1 MKSFREY
8 ITEANLHLTH
18 VADLSLEGKKRA
30 NEGIKFLEIIVDMLR
45 GNVSKKINL
54 TKKWDGA
61 PAVICGVNPENG
73 KFFVGTKSVFN
84 KTPKINYTN
93 ADIKKNHTGGLVPK
107 LESALKHLKK
117 LKITGILQGDML
129 FSEGDLGKETIDEKS
144 FTTFTPN
151 TITYAVDNESDLAKV
166 IKRAKMGIV
175 FHTKYKGKDM
185 KSLKSSFD
193 VSKRDFKSHNSVW
206 ADDASFKDVSGKA
219 TLTKEEIK
227 TIEELIKKA
236 SDLVDGLKTV
246 DSKIEGLI
254 NIYINS
260 KVRTGEYS
268 FSAKEFTKFVDD
280 KMEERKRKVKLEL
293 LRQIQSQKN
302 DINSIFQLNT
312 ALQKCVLFLVKKL
325 GEIGSL
331 RTFIKTKDGFRAT
344 GDEGFVASDHVSGAI
359 KLVDRLEFS
368 RVNFTI
374 DKNWSK

>member
-1 MKSFREY
+1 
-8 ITEANLHLTH
+8 
-18 VADLSLEGKKRA
+18 
-30 NEGIKFLEIIVDMLR
+30 
-45 GNVSKKINL
+45 
-54 TKKWDGA
+54 
-61 PAVICGVNPENG
+61 
-73 KFFVGTKSVFN
+73 
-84 KTPKINYTN
+84 
-93 ADIKKNHTGGLVPK
+93 
-107 LESALKHLKK
+107 
-117 LKITGILQGDML
+117 
-129 FSEGDLGKETIDEKS
+129 
-144 FTTFTPN
+144 
-151 TITYAVDNESDLAKV
+151 
-166 IKRAKMGIV
+166 MGIV
-175 FHTKYKGKDM
+175 FHTKYTGKDM

-280 KMEERKRKVKLEL
+280 KMEEGISKLKTEAGQERKRKVKLEL